1 MPLAISLR
9 DRVDS
14 EVRGQ
19 AQSQADVVAA
29 TSAEL
34 LGPAQ
39 RRNLDRLVGISA
51 GTVRG
56 RVIVVDRSG
65 SLLADSASG
74 APLGSNYRGRPEV
87 ATALSGTSE
96 QVQRHSNTLGAEILA
111 TAVPVIRG
119 GRAVGAVRITQ
130 SVAAVHRAVK
140 TSILDLA
147 LLAGVVLVLGMAAGA
162 LIAQQVARPI
172 RKLDDAARAVAQ
184 GDLDATVAIEGSSEQ
199 RSLARTFNEMTRRIK
214 RLLRVQED
222 FVADA
227 SHQLRTP
234 LTGLRLRLEA
244 LRDRVEKDDPAASEL
259 DAGMREID
267 RLSGMVDELLIL
279 SRAGERELPGE
290 PMDLGEAVKRAG
302 ERWRSTAAEHGIDLV
317 TDLDGRPG
325 RPLCTRGDL
334 DRAIDALIENA
345 ITYSGG
351 DSTVTVSAG
360 PDRVAVRDQG
370 PGLEPGEEE
379 GVFER
384 FRRGSAGRRV
394 SGGTGLGLAIAR
406 ELAREWGGDVKLKNR
421 AGGGLEATIM
431 LDPERQGRE
440 WSG

>member
-19 AQSQADVVAA
+19 ARSQADVVAA

-39 RRNLDRLVGISA
+39 RGKLDRLVGISA
-51 GTVRG
+51 STVRG
-56 RVIVVDRSG
+56 RVIVVNGSG
-65 SLLADSASG
+65 ALIADSTSG
-74 APLGSNYRGRPEV
+74 ARPGSDYSGRPEV
-87 ATALSGTSE
+87 AAALRGRSE
-96 QVQRHSNTLGAEILA
+96 QVQRHSDTLGAEILA
-111 TAVPVIRG
+111 TAAPVIRH
-119 GRAVGAVRITQ
+119 GRPVGAVRVTQ

-172 RKLDDAARAVAQ
+172 RKLDDAARAVAH
-184 GDLDATVAIEGSSEQ
+184 GNLDATVAVEGSSEQ
-199 RSLARTFNEMTRRIK
+199 RSLAKTFNEMTRRIK

-244 LRDRVEKDDPAASEL
+244 LRERLGTADPAASEL
-259 DAGMREID
+259 DAGMQEID

-290 PMDLGEAVKRAG
+290 PMDLGAAVERAG
-302 ERWRSTAAEHGIDLV
+302 ERWRSTAAERGIEL
-317 TDLDGRPG
+317 LIGRDGAPG
-325 RPLCTRGDL
+325 RPLCTPADL
-334 DRAIDALIENA
+334 DRAIDALLENA
-345 ITYSGG
+345 IRYSAAG
-351 DSTVTVSAG
+351 STVTVTAG
-360 PDRVAVRDQG
+360 PDRVAVLDQG
-370 PGLEPGEEE
+370 PGLEADEEE
-379 GVFER
+379 AVFER
-384 FRRGSAGRRV
+384 FSRGSAGRRV
-394 SGGTGLGLAIAR
+394 TGGTGLGLPIAR
-406 ELAREWGGDVKLKNR
+406 ELAREWGGDVNLENR
-421 AGGGLEATIM
+421 PGGGLAATIT
-431 LDPERQGRE
+431 LDPDTQDRD
-440 WSG
+440 WSS